1 MRTKVAL
8 NLLEQSSDIVWGIQ
22 IFQKRLENANENKWI
37 ELEPRMA
44 HERDICK
51 RCIARLEERLT
62 KTLKQ
67 LTDEATTTI

>member
-22 IFQKRLENANENKWI
+22 IFQKRLETANENKWI
-37 ELEPRMA
+37 ELEPRME

-51 RCIARLEERLT
+51 RCIARLEQRLT
-62 KTLKQ
+62 KKLKQ
-67 LTDEATTTI
+67 LTDEASNTI